1 MAAGH
6 RIKRG
11 KIMIKNTHLHP
22 VTRVG
27 KRLVDIVGAGL
38 GLLLT
43 ALLLP
48 IIAFAMR
55 MESSGPIF
63 FRQMRVGRMYPDYT
77 ELFMMIKFRTM
88 YVDAETKS
96 GPVWAKKR
104 DPRVTRV
111 GRFLRKTRLDE
122 LPQFLNVLR
131 GEMSLIGPRPERPG
145 ICDKLEV
152 AIPLYAERTFG
163 VTPGIS
169 GLAQVNQGYDE
180 SIEDVRSKVAYD
192 HAYSIVLSKPGRW
205 IVTDLSIV

>member
-1 MAAGH
+1 M
-6 RIKRG
+6 
-11 KIMIKNTHLHP
+11 
-22 VTRVG
+22 TRVG

-38 GLLLT
+38 GLLLDR
-43 ALLLP
+43 ALLSADHCLSLCAWRVP
-48 IIAFAMR
+48 
-55 MESSGPIF
+55 GPIF

-122 LPQFLNVLR
+122 LPQFAQCSARCRCHSSDLATGTTQGFVTSWKSPYLSMPSALLALR
-131 GEMSLIGPRPERPG
+131 LVSAALL
-145 ICDKLEV
+145 KS
-152 AIPLYAERTFG
+152 TK
-163 VTPGIS
+163 
-169 GLAQVNQGYDE
+169 GYDE

-205 IVTDLSIV
+205 IVTDLSIVWKTLTLMACGRGQ